1 MLFVSRVW
9 LVAKIASSLLT
20 HGSLPHGDVKRKMV
34 LVEGLLLLDLFW
46 SAIPVGLIT
55 FVELFFCT
63 PAHLPVTA
71 AVVWEKVKL
80 AALVVDL
87 VAAGHVY
94 ILSTSSLEH
103 RFQHTSMAA
112 MSINLCFLILP
123 LYNHTKIFCS
133 VMFWKA
139 CFL

>member
-1 MLFVSRVW
+1 MLFVSRIW

-20 HGSLPHGDVKRKMV
+20 HGSLPHGDVKRKMG

-71 AVVWEKVKL
+71 TVVWEKVKL
-80 AALVVDL
+80 AALAVDL
-87 VAAGHVY
+87 VAAGHIIY
-94 ILSTSSLEH
+94 FEYFKLRTPLPAHKHGSHEHQPLLPHSS
-103 RFQHTSMAA
+103 
-112 MSINLCFLILP
+112 
-123 LYNHTKIFCS
+123 S
-133 VMFWKA
+133 VQSH
-139 CFL
+139 